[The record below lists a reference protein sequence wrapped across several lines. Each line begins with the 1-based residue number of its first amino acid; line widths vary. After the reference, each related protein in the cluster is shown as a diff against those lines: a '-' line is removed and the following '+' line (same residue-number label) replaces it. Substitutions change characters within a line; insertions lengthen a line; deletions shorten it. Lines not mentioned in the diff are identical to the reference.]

1 MVIFNS
7 YVKLP
12 EGMFEDF
19 SWILMF
25 IVGDVWKCLRILEDV
40 KDTYIKIMCQ
50 HMSTCPWM
58 GASWGHCLTT
68 TFSLPGG
75 ILLEHGRGGTIFGP
89 HIWMYM
95 KYVKAYQIRF
105 STLGFVKSNFQ
116 EPSMIQHSYGHLPI
130 YRFIDDSSW
139 FPYNGDVDS
148 ITMKA
153 TILTFRDSG

>member
-1 MVIFNS
+1 
-7 YVKLP
+7 
-12 EGMFEDF
+12 MFEDF

-58 GASWGHCLTT
+58 GASWGHCLRRLSV
-68 TFSLPGG
+68 FQGEF
-75 ILLEHGRGGTIFGP
+75 LEHGRGGTIFGP

-130 YRFIDDSSW
+130 YWFIDDSWW
-139 FPYNGDVDS
+139 FPYNGDVWFNHHEGNDLNIQRS
-148 ITMKA
+148 RIV
-153 TILTFRDSG
+153 LTCYHF